1 MTPMERLAMSLDPVQ
16 LARTCGIEP
25 DEWQAEL
32 LRSDA
37 NQILLNCSRQSGKST
52 MTAVLASHAA
62 LFLPGLILLASPT
75 LRQSSELFRKTR
87 DFLVTLK
94 ADISEESGLRLQ
106 LNNGARIVSLP
117 GEAATIRGYSKPQLV
132 ILDEA
137 AFIKD
142 EMIAALRPMLAVS
155 RGRLLM
161 LSTPFGQRGQF
172 FEAWENGGADWQRFK
187 VTAYQCPRIDKAWL
201 ERERQQLGD
210 YIFRSEYMGEFL
222 GTLDSVFRYED
233 VERLGSSDVPPLFG
247 GNKNDSQRRQTP
259 DAPTVQPLFR
269 RPGFGTI

>member
-1 MTPMERLAMSLDPVQ
+1 MTAPQRLRYALDPLQ
-16 LARTCGIEP
+16 LALDGGIIP
-25 DEWQAEL
+25 DQWQAQL
-32 LRSDA
+32 LRSNA
-37 NQILLNCSRQSGKST
+37 RQILLNCSRQSGKST
-52 MTAVLASHAA
+52 MTALLACDAA
-62 LFLPGLILLASPT
+62 LFTPGLILLASPT

-106 LNNGARIVSLP
+106 LTNGARIVSLP

-155 RGRLLM
+155 RGRMIM

-172 FEAWENGGADWQRFK
+172 FETWENGGESWQRFK
-187 VTAYQCPRIDKAWL
+187 VTAHQCPRIDKAWL

-233 VERLGSSDVPPLFG
+233 VERLGSSDIKP
-247 GNKNDSQRRQTP
+247 
-259 DAPTVQPLFR
+259 
-269 RPGFGTI
+269 